1 MLLDFKPNSPCRV
14 FLADDHNVVR
24 KGLASLLESDPHIK
38 VVGQGSTGEEVLDA
52 LDKLEFDVLLI
63 DLQMPRMNGL
73 ETIRRIGKRSKP
85 KILVLSMYDDAQFV
99 SQAFEYGARGYLLKD
114 AFDDLLFAAI
124 EAISR
129 GERYVCPS
137 IDMTRVRA
145 LQSDRLEL
153 TSREREVLQLI
164 ADGSTTQ
171 ALAETLGIS
180 PHTATRHRANL
191 MQKLDAH
198 NQVELLRNASRKGL
212 ILLPQSMREAS
223 VS

>member
-1 MLLDFKPNSPCRV
+1 MLMNSKWNSPCRV

-24 KGLASLLESDPHIK
+24 KGLASLLESDQRIK
-38 VVGQGSTGEEVLDA
+38 VVGQGSTGEDVLEA
-52 LDKLEFDVLLI
+52 IDKVDFDVLLI

-99 SQAFEYGARGYLLKD
+99 SQAFEFGARGYLLKD
-114 AFDDLLFAAI
+114 AFDDVLFAAI
-124 EAISR
+124 EAVLR
-129 GERYVCPS
+129 GHRYVCPS

-145 LQSDRLEL
+145 SQADNLEL

-191 MQKLDAH
+191 MQKLNAH

-212 ILLPQSMREAS
+212 ILLPQGLHE
-223 VS
+223 

>member
-1 MLLDFKPNSPCRV
+1 MSVKWNDQYRV

-24 KGLASLLESDPHIK
+24 KGLASLLESDPRLK
-38 VVGQGSTGEEVLDA
+38 VVGEASTGEEVLDA
-52 LDKLEFDVLLI
+52 VEKLDFDLLLI
-63 DLQMPRMNGL
+63 DLQMPRLNGL

-99 SQAFEYGARGYLLKD
+99 SQALEYGARGYLLKH

-124 EAISR
+124 EAIMR
-129 GERYVCPS
+129 GETYICPS
-137 IDMTRVRA
+137 IDMSRVRA
-145 LQSDRLEL
+145 LEKDHLDL

-164 ADGSTTQ
+164 AEGCTTQ

-212 ILLPQSMREAS
+212 ILMPQRLQE
-223 VS
+223 

>member
-1 MLLDFKPNSPCRV
+1 MTTNCKWSHPCRV

-24 KGLASLLESDPHIK
+24 KGLASLLESDPRLK

-52 LDKLEFDVLLI
+52 MERLDFDLLLM

-73 ETIRRIGKRSKP
+73 ETIRRIGKRLKP

-99 SQAFEYGARGYLLKD
+99 SQAFEYGARGYLLKH

-124 EAISR
+124 EAVLR
-129 GERYVCPS
+129 GERYICPS
-137 IDMTRVRA
+137 IDMSRVRGLGA
-145 LQSDRLEL
+145 NDLEL
-153 TSREREVLQLI
+153 TAREREVLQLI
-164 ADGSTTQ
+164 ADGHTTQ
-171 ALAETLGIS
+171 ALAESLGIS

-212 ILLPQSMREAS
+212 ILLPQSMHE
-223 VS
+223 